1 MSHQCVRCSKVYA
14 NNSTELMRGCDCGS
28 RVFLFLKE
36 SLVAV
41 PAASG
46 KKESSKY
53 AWLEEEMAYLSKD
66 KTVIIDA
73 DAVEN
78 LRILEQGSYELDLPS
93 LMKGDPLV
101 IRSDKDVYYVKLP
114 QPRKN

>member
-1 MSHQCVRCSKVYA
+1 MSHQCVRCSRSYPS
-14 NNSTELMRGCDCGS
+14 NSPELMKGCSCGS

-36 SLVAV
+36 NLSAEAALVV
-41 PAASG
+41 
-46 KKESSKY
+46 KKESQY

-66 KTVIIDA
+66 KTVVIDA

-78 LRILEQGSYELDLPS
+78 LRILEQGTYELDLPS
-93 LMKGDPLV
+93 LMKGEPLV

-114 QPRKN
+114 NPKKA

>member
-1 MSHQCVRCSKVYA
+1 VILNHHSSIINHTAQPENLNV
-14 NNSTELMRGCDCGS
+14 LP
-28 RVFLFLKE
+28 LQ
-36 SLVAV
+36 
-41 PAASG
+41 G
-46 KKESSKY
+46 KTGFS
-53 AWLEEEMAYLSKD
+53 WLEEEMAYLTKD

-114 QPRKN
+114 NPKKVE